1 MTNYN
6 SFSPTDELW
15 IPKVPSHWK
24 TSKIKYVF
32 MERSEKG
39 YPQEV
44 LLVASQNMGVV
55 PKNVYGNRTVEP
67 QKDLHLLKLVKR
79 GDFVI
84 SLRSFQG
91 GIELAHYQ
99 GIISPAYTVM
109 IPNAQ
114 ITEGYAKYLFKSSSF
129 IWLLQKCVTGIREGQ
144 NVDYGKLK
152 NHKIPL
158 PPHDEQD
165 QIVRFLDWK
174 VSGINKLIW
183 IKRKQIAELEEMK
196 KICIN
201 DAVTGKTLT
210 CTDTKDSGFD
220 FIGEIPSPWEVIK
233 LKWLLTTSLQ
243 YGANTT
249 GIEFDASL
257 PRYIR
262 ITDITIDNKLKE
274 TGKLS
279 LPSKDA
285 LPYMLEDNDILFAR
299 SGATVGKSFI
309 YKKKYGISAFAG
321 YLIRA
326 KIDTNK
332 ALPEFVYAITLSK
345 FYELWKNKIF
355 IQATIQNISAEKY
368 NNLPIPLPPIEEQKE
383 LVQII
388 NHKVDAIETMIAKI
402 EQYIKELTDLK
413 FCLIAD
419 VVTGKIDVRG
429 IEIPEYE
436 FVEEVGI
443 EDADEESDDNDEQ
456 EE

>member
-1 MTNYN
+1 MIYIQTTERWNRSRLSSLFIEN
-6 SFSPTDELW
+6 SKKNSAFDEQRAYQFFFGSI
-15 IPKVPSHWK
+15 IPKK
-24 TSKIKYVF
+24 EYDFTEDLIDTYRKYTIVQPGDIMINGLNLNYDF
-32 MERSEKG
+32 VTQRVGLVKEKG
-39 YPQEV
+39 IITSAYLSLRP
-44 LLVASQNMGVV
+44 
-55 PKNVYGNRTVEP
+55 R
-67 QKDLHLLKLVKR
+67 KDLNTQYYSYLLK
-79 GDFVI
+79 
-84 SLRSFQG
+84 
-91 GIELAHYQ
+91 
-99 GIISPAYTVM
+99 TVD
-109 IPNAQ
+109 AQ
-114 ITEGYAKYLFKSSSF
+114 KMFHGLG
-129 IWLLQKCVTGIREGQ
+129 TGIRLTLSYK
-144 NVDYGKLK
+144 DIK
-152 NHKIPL
+152 NLML
-158 PPHDEQD
+158 PVPTRDEQD

-243 YGANTT
+243 YGANAT

-355 IQATIQNISAEKY
+355 VQATIQNISAEKY
-368 NNLPIPLPPIEEQKE
+368 NNLPIPLPPIEEQKA
-383 LVQII
+383 I
-388 NHKVDAIETMIAKI
+388 VD
-402 EQYIKELTDLK
+402 YIKAAFPKYDIAIANLQKGIDTLEEYKTK
-413 FCLIAD
+413 LIAD

-436 FVEEVGI
+436 FVEAVGI
-443 EDADEESDDNDEQ
+443 EDAGENSDDNDEQ